1 MGRSEVLEDIFHV
14 LVSRNC
20 VRHGPQSALVLHARA
35 SFEVT
40 DSVGGAHDVKTKLTG
55 LDELHV
61 GANRWTVKVQLLLSG
76 HDGMVVHAVR
86 VGFSVDMRQL
96 ISLRK
101 VCLVNRGHTALEILF
116 IGVN

>member
-1 MGRSEVLEDIFHV
+1 
-14 LVSRNC
+14 
-20 VRHGPQSALVLHARA
+20 
-35 SFEVT
+35 
-40 DSVGGAHDVKTKLTG
+40 
-55 LDELHV
+55 
-61 GANRWTVKVQLLLSG
+61 
-76 HDGMVVHAVR
+76 MVVHAVR